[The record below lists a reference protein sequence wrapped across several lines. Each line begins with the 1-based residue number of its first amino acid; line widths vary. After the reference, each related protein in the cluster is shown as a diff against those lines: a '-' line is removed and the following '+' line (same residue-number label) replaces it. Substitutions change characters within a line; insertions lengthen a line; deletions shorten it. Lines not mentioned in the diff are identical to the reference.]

1 MSKTL
6 ILVQGKADYIP
17 INTLAWRGYDV
28 LFSTWDGEQ
37 SKFTGHESVIYNT
50 QSSVAGPA
58 NLNYQQVSTYNGLL
72 YALDNGYTHVL
83 KIRSDVYPTNANS
96 FMNTLD
102 YSTLNFLCW
111 HEHEVYPS
119 CPGYLVDYLMF
130 GETNEMLKL
139 WDIKDNFCNVPEVI
153 LTWNYI
159 TNCTTNV
166 SYFLDSLSV
175 DNDLIWIKNN
185 LRLSSYQKSDRY
197 DKYKKYDFSNSKD
210 FLTTNYLNFLKK
222 Q

>member
-1 MSKTL
+1 MNKTL
-6 ILVQGKADYIP
+6 ILIQGKADYVP
-17 INTLAWRGYDV
+17 INAMAWRGYDV

-37 SKFTGHESVIYNT
+37 NKFSGFENVIYNKT
-50 QSSVAGPA
+50 PVEPGPA
-58 NLNYQQVSTYNGLL
+58 NLNYQKVSTYAGLL
-72 YALDNGYTHVL
+72 YARDNGYTHVL
-83 KIRSDVYPTNANS
+83 KIRGDVYPTNADA
-96 FMNTLD
+96 FMGVMCYD
-102 YSTLNFLCW
+102 MLNFLCW

-130 GETNEMLKL
+130 GGTNEMLKL
-139 WDIKDNFCNVPEVI
+139 WDIRSNFCNVPEVI

-159 TNCTTNV
+159 INCSVNIN
-166 SYFLDSLSV
+166 YFLDGLTE
-175 DNDLIWIKNN
+175 DNDLVWLKNS
-185 LRLSSYQKSDRY
+185 LRLSSYQKNDKY